1 MKITSSLLI
10 AALLFSGCGQPNNTN
25 NTDPAAPT
33 KEPLAAAPAAAPEQ
47 NAPSAAAP
55 RRFIVPVDGLPILG
69 QRDAL
74 VTIVEFTDYECPYC
88 VRAEHTVHA
97 LREKYGADIRV
108 AVGSRPLPIHAH
120 AQEAALAALAAD
132 EQGRFEPMHEKLFE
146 HSNSLSSEGIA
157 SLGADLGLGSSF
169 ERARGGDK
177 AHAALE
183 KASLLASALK
193 VTGTPTFFINGRKIS
208 GAQPM
213 AVFELVVLEELLH
226 ARDLVAQGVPREEVY
241 SHIVAEARANPAN
254 VDEDAANEP
263 KAFVAEAK
271 TIGGAHLLGTKNASR
286 TLVLFTDFEC
296 PYCKKLDARLRDLTQ
311 KHPEMRVVLRN
322 HPLPMHPH
330 ARLAAKAALAADAQG
345 RLAQYSA
352 ILFENQTALERDAL
366 IAYAARAGMDGE
378 RFVRDL
384 DAPETERRLAE
395 DEALA
400 TKLDVRGTPTSF
412 VDGRRVVGAQGDATF
427 EDALARAAK

>member
-1 MKITSSLLI
+1 MKTSTSLLV
-10 AALLFSGCGQPNNTN
+10 AALLLSGCGQPSS
-25 NTDPAAPT
+25 TDTAAPS
-33 KEPLAAAPAAAPEQ
+33 KEPLAAAPARVENAAPVV
-47 NAPSAAAP
+47 AP
-55 RRFIVPVDGLPILG
+55 RRFTVPVDGLPIMG

-88 VRAEHTVHA
+88 VRAEHTMHA
-97 LREKYGADIRV
+97 LREKYGADLRV
-108 AVGSRPLPIHAH
+108 AVASRPLPMHTH

-132 EQGRFEPMHEKLFE
+132 EQGRFETMHDKLFE
-146 HSNSLSSEGIA
+146 RTDKLSSEGIA
-157 SLGADLGLGSSF
+157 SAGAELGLGSTF

-177 AHAALE
+177 ARAALE
-183 KASLLASALK
+183 KASLLASSLK

-208 GAQPM
+208 GAQPQ

-226 ARDLVAQGVPREEVY
+226 ARELVAQGVAREDVY
-241 SHIVAEARANPAN
+241 TRILAEARANPAN
-254 VDEDAANEP
+254 VDEDVANEP
-263 KAFVAEAK
+263 KSFVAEAK
-271 TIGGAHLLGTKNASR
+271 TLGGAHMLGTKNAPR

-296 PYCKKLDARLRDLTQ
+296 PYCAKLDARLRDLTQ

-330 ARLAAKAALAADAQG
+330 ARLAAKAALAADAPG

-352 ILFENQTALERDAL
+352 LLFENQTALERDAL
-366 IAYAARAGMDGE
+366 IAYAARAGLDSE

-427 EDALARAAK
+427 EEALGRTAK